1 MKQNKANW
9 IGHIL
14 HRNCLIKP
22 VVEGKIEGK
31 RRRGR
36 RLKQL
41 LDEHEGKSRYLYLKE
56 EALDCTLWRTRF
68 GIGYGPLAIKTTQG
82 RAYINIGNILLQ
94 KLIHS
99 YHNALYHS
107 QEGKNK
113 NPRTLCDAYS
123 LYIFLYI

>member
-1 MKQNKANW
+1 MKQSKANW
-9 IGHIL
+9 TGHIF

-22 VVEGKIEGK
+22 VVEGNIEGK
-31 RRRGR
+31 RRRGK

-41 LDEHEGKSRYLYLKE
+41 LDEHKGKRRCLYLKE
-56 EALDCTLWRTRF
+56 EALDYTLWRTSF
-68 GIGYGPLAIKTTQG
+68 GIGYGLVARKTTQG
-82 RAYINIGNILLQ
+82 RAYRIIGNRLLQ
-94 KLIHS
+94 KLIHG

-113 NPRTLCDAYS
+113 NPWTLCDAYS